1 MKKLKEL
8 INIKGLK
15 VLINIIYFIF
25 IVFILSFII
34 TVYLQR
40 FSENKMSFFNYR
52 IFTVVTASMEPKYK
66 IGDVL
71 LSKEVEPSTIKPG
84 DDISYFGSS
93 GDIKG
98 KIVTHQVISVET
110 NSRGEYLFRAKGL
123 GNIIEDPTIYE
134 SQLLG
139 VVTYKINSLS
149 FLYKI
154 IATDIG
160 FYLCI
165 IVPLVGII
173 GYEIAITMFN
183 IEDKKR
189 SKKLNENN

>member
-8 INIKGLK
+8 TNNKGLK
-15 VLINIIYFIF
+15 ILINIINIIFVIFVVAF
-25 IVFILSFII
+25 IV

-40 FSENKMSFFNYR
+40 FSDNKLSFFNYR
-52 IFTVVTASMEPKYK
+52 VFTVVTASMEPEYK

-71 LSKEVEPSTIKPG
+71 LSKEVDPSTIKPG
-84 DDISYFGSS
+84 DDISYFGRT

-98 KIVTHQVISVET
+98 KIVTHKVISVET
-110 NSRGEYLFRAKGL
+110 NTRGEYFFRAKGL
-123 GNIIEDPTIYE
+123 SNIIEDPTIYE
-134 SQLLG
+134 NQLLG

-149 FLYKI
+149 FFYKI
-154 IATDIG
+154 IATDTG

-183 IEDKKR
+183 IEEKKR
-189 SKKLNENN
+189 SKKINENN

>member
-1 MKKLKEL
+1 MKKLKE
-8 INIKGLK
+8 ITNNKGLK
-15 VLINIIYFIF
+15 ILINIINIIF
-25 IVFILSFII
+25 VVFVVVFII

-40 FSENKMSFFNYR
+40 FSDNKLSFFNYR
-52 IFTVVTASMEPKYK
+52 VFTVVTASMEPKYK

-71 LSKEVEPSTIKPG
+71 LSKEADPSTIKPG

-93 GDIKG
+93 GDVKG

-110 NSRGEYLFRAKGL
+110 NTRGEYLFRAKGL

-134 SQLLG
+134 NQLLG

-154 IATDIG
+154 IATDMG

-189 SKKLNENN
+189 SKKFNENN

>member
-8 INIKGLK
+8 TNNKGLK
-15 VLINIIYFIF
+15 TLINIVNIIF
-25 IVFILSFII
+25 VLFVVVFII

-40 FSENKMSFFNYR
+40 FSDNKLSFFNYR
-52 IFTVVTASMEPKYK
+52 IFTVVTSSMEPKYK

-71 LSKEVEPSTIKPG
+71 LSKAVDPSTIKPG

-93 GDIKG
+93 GDVKG

-110 NSRGEYLFRAKGL
+110 NTRGEYLFRAKGL
-123 GNIIEDPTIYE
+123 SNIIEDPTVYE
-134 SQLLG
+134 NQLIG
-139 VVTYKINSLS
+139 VVTYKINTLS

-154 IATDIG
+154 IASDIG
-160 FYLCI
+160 FYICI
-165 IVPLVGII
+165 IVPLVGVI